1 MMEIK
6 VLNQNGSGDSNVSL
20 PDSIF
25 GQDFNADLVHQLI
38 TTYTANGHQ
47 NTKGQK
53 NRSAVRGGGKKPW
66 KQKGTGRARAGTIR
80 SPIWRGGGVTFA
92 KKFKKNNP
100 KKINKKMYRSAMRS
114 IWSKLAEENK
124 IIALNEINIDEPVK
138 SSQVKKIL
146 SDIGVSKA
154 LVVLNKNNEQLNKA
168 SKNLKECDVL
178 TISSINP
185 SLLINADNV
194 VVTSETINSL
204 TEVLS

>member
-1 MMEIK
+1 MEIK

-20 PDSIF
+20 PDSVF
-25 GQDFNADLVHQLI
+25 GQEFNADLVHQLV
-38 TTYTANGHQ
+38 TTYIANGHQ

-92 KKFKKNNP
+92 RKFKKISP

-114 IWSKLAEENK
+114 IWSKLAEEDK
-124 IIALNEINIDEPVK
+124 IIALNEINIDEPPK

-146 SDIGVSKA
+146 SDIGASKA
-154 LVVLNKNNEQLNKA
+154 LVVLSKNNEQLNKA
-168 SKNLKECDVL
+168 SKNLKECEVL
-178 TISSINP
+178 TINSMNP
-185 SLLINADNV
+185 SVLINADKV

>member
-1 MMEIK
+1 MEIK

-20 PDSIF
+20 PASVF

-47 NTKGQK
+47 GTKGQK

-114 IWSKLAEENK
+114 IWSKLAVENK
-124 IIALNEINIDEPVK
+124 IIALNEINIDEPAK

>member
-1 MMEIK
+1 MEIK

-20 PDSIF
+20 PESVF

-100 KKINKKMYRSAMRS
+100 KKINKKMYRAAMRS

-146 SDIGVSKA
+146 LDIGISKA

>member
-1 MMEIK
+1 MEIK

-38 TTYTANGHQ
+38 TTYAANGHQ

-185 SLLINADNV
+185 SLLINADKV

-204 TEVLS
+204 TKVLS

>member
-1 MMEIK
+1 MEIK
-6 VLNQNGSGDSNVSL
+6 VLNQNGSGDSNLSL
-20 PDSIF
+20 PESVF
-25 GQDFNADLVHQLI
+25 GQNFNADLVHQLI
-38 TTYTANGHQ
+38 TTYTSNGHQ

-92 KKFKKNNP
+92 KKYKKNNP

-146 SDIGVSKA
+146 SDIGVSRA

>member
-1 MMEIK
+1 MEIK

-20 PDSIF
+20 PESVF

-146 SDIGVSKA
+146 SDIGVSRA

-178 TISSINP
+178 TINSINP

>member
-1 MMEIK
+1 MEIK

-47 NTKGQK
+47 KTKGQK
-53 NRSAVRGGGKKPW
+53 NRSAVRGGGRKPW

-146 SDIGVSKA
+146 SDIGISKA

-204 TEVLS
+204 TKVLS

>member
-1 MMEIK
+1 MEIK

-20 PDSIF
+20 PDSVF
-25 GQDFNADLVHQLI
+25 GQEFNADLVHQLV
-38 TTYTANGHQ
+38 TTYIANGHQ

-92 KKFKKNNP
+92 RKFKKISP

-114 IWSKLAEENK
+114 IWSKLAEEDK
-124 IIALNEINIDEPVK
+124 IIALNEINIDEPPK

-146 SDIGVSKA
+146 SDVGVSKA
-154 LVVLNKNNEQLNKA
+154 LVVLSKNNEQLNKA

-178 TISSINP
+178 TINSMNP
-185 SLLINADNV
+185 SVLINADKV

>member
-1 MMEIK
+1 MEIK
-6 VLNQNGSGDSNVSL
+6 VLNQNGSGESNVSL
-20 PDSIF
+20 PESVF

-154 LVVLNKNNEQLNKA
+154 LVVLNKDNEQLNKA
-168 SKNLKECDVL
+168 SKNLKECNVL

-185 SLLINADNV
+185 SLLINADKV

>member
-1 MMEIK
+1 MEIK

-20 PDSIF
+20 PESVF
-25 GQDFNADLVHQLI
+25 GQNFNADLVHQLI

-146 SDIGVSKA
+146 SDIGVSRA

-178 TISSINP
+178 TINSINP
-185 SLLINADNV
+185 SLLINADSV
-194 VVTSETINSL
+194 VVTSDTINSL

>member
-1 MMEIK
+1 MEIK

-25 GQDFNADLVHQLI
+25 GQEFNADLVHQLI
-38 TTYTANGHQ
+38 TTYIANGHQ

-53 NRSAVRGGGKKPW
+53 NRSAVSGGGKKPW

-92 KKFKKNNP
+92 RKFKKINP
-100 KKINKKMYRSAMRS
+100 KKINKKMYRAAMRS

-124 IIALNEINIDEPVK
+124 IIALDKINIDEPPK

-146 SDIGVSKA
+146 SDIGVSRA
-154 LVVLNKNNEQLNKA
+154 LVVLSKNNEQLNKA

-185 SLLINADNV
+185 SLLINADKV

>member
-1 MMEIK
+1 MEIK
-6 VLNQNGSGDSNVSL
+6 VLNQNGSGDSKVSL
-20 PDSIF
+20 PESIF

-38 TTYTANGHQ
+38 TTYVANSHQ
-47 NTKGQK
+47 NTKAQK
-53 NRSAVRGGGKKPW
+53 NRSAVRGGGRKPW

-92 KKFKKNNP
+92 QKFKKNSP

-124 IIALNEINIDEPVK
+124 IIAIKKINIDEPAK

-154 LVVLNKNNEQLNKA
+154 LVVLNKKDEQLNKA
-168 SKNLKECDVL
+168 SKNLKECNVL
-178 TISSINP
+178 TINSINP
-185 SLLINADNV
+185 SMLINADKV
-194 VVTSETINSL
+194 VVTSETISSL

>member
-1 MMEIK
+1 MDIK
-6 VLNQNGSGDSNVSL
+6 VLNQNGSGSSNVSL
-20 PDSIF
+20 PESVF
-25 GQDFNADLVHQLI
+25 GQKFNADLVHQLVTSYI
-38 TTYTANGHQ
+38 SNGHQ

-92 KKFKKNNP
+92 KKYTKNSS

-124 IIALNEINIDEPVK
+124 IIALNEINIDEPAK
-138 SSQVKKIL
+138 SSQVQKIL

-154 LVVLNKNNEQLNKA
+154 LVVLNKQNNLLNKA
-168 SKNLKECDVL
+168 SKNLRECNVL
-178 TISSINP
+178 TINTINP

-194 VVTSETINSL
+194 VVTPETINSL
-204 TEVLS
+204 SEVLSS

>member
-1 MMEIK
+1 MEIK

-20 PDSIF
+20 PESVF
-25 GQDFNADLVHQLI
+25 GQEFNADLVHQLV
-38 TTYTANGHQ
+38 TTYIANGHQ

-53 NRSAVRGGGKKPW
+53 NRSAVRGGGRKPW

-92 KKFKKNNP
+92 HKFKANKP

-146 SDIGVSKA
+146 SDIGVSRA
-154 LVVLNKNNEQLNKA
+154 LVVLNKNHEQLNKA
-168 SKNLKECDVL
+168 SKNLKECNVL
-178 TISSINP
+178 TISSIDP
-185 SLLINADNV
+185 SLLVNADNV

>member
-20 PDSIF
+20 PESVF

-38 TTYTANGHQ
+38 TTYIANGHQ

-53 NRSAVRGGGKKPW
+53 NRSAVRGGGRKPW

-92 KKFKKNNP
+92 KQFKKNNP

-124 IIALNEINIDEPVK
+124 IIALSEIKIDEPVK

-146 SDIGVSKA
+146 DNIGVSKA

>member
-1 MMEIK
+1 MEIK

-20 PDSIF
+20 PESVF
-25 GQDFNADLVHQLI
+25 GQKYNADLVHQLV

-80 SPIWRGGGVTFA
+80 APIWRGGGVTFA
-92 KKFKKNNP
+92 HNFKKSNP

-124 IIALNEINIDEPVK
+124 IIALNEINIEEPVK

-154 LVVLNKNNEQLNKA
+154 LVVLNKNNELLNKA
-168 SKNLKECDVL
+168 SKNLKECNVL
-178 TISSINP
+178 TIHSINP

-194 VVTSETINSL
+194 LVTSETINAL

>member
-1 MMEIK
+1 MEIK

-20 PDSIF
+20 PESVF
-25 GQDFNADLVHQLI
+25 GQNFNADLVHQLI
-38 TTYTANGHQ
+38 TTYTSNGHQ

-53 NRSAVRGGGKKPW
+53 NRSAVRGGGRKPW

-92 KKFKKNNP
+92 KKFKKHSP

-146 SDIGVSKA
+146 SDIGISKA
-154 LVVLNKNNEQLNKA
+154 LVVLDKNNESLNKA